1 MQTFLLF
8 LLTTLFN
15 PATSSFYGLI
25 RDKNSPSCSGAPSG
39 CTNLVSINPA
49 NGTITKIGPGHTTL
63 AAVGDLAKID
73 ADNHIYYYLGDGWN
87 GTGTLLIT
95 LDLNTGTE
103 RCQTNLNA
111 HIKTLG
117 IVGGEQSLSIV
128 NQQIFV
134 TGITSAS
141 GPHVILVAPL
151 PKNGCPTFQAI
162 GSFPYSGNLPVAHS
176 TTIDASNDRLYS
188 TVSTGKHT
196 YGIDVIHLKT
206 GTLNRTI
213 GEYFKRKRV
222 CIACMKS
229 TVVDISIPPPSFKP
243 VSLSFSR
250 ISSILKHPNKSFLT
264 Q

>member
-49 NGTITKIGPGHTTL
+49 NGTITKLGPGHTTL

-87 GTGTLLIT
+87 GTGTLLIA
-95 LDLNTGTE
+95 LDLKTGTE
-103 RCQTNLNA
+103 RCRTNLNA

-117 IVGGEQSLSIV
+117 IVGGEQSLSIL

-176 TTIDASNDRLYS
+176 TTIDSINDRLYS

-213 GEYFKRKRV
+213 GEYFKRKRSV
-222 CIACMKS
+222 HC
-229 TVVDISIPPPSFKP
+229 VYG
-243 VSLSFSR
+243 
-250 ISSILKHPNKSFLT
+250 KHCRLTFL
-264 Q
+264 